1 LETGTKKYNMSRRLG
16 RANTYSGTY
25 KPTTVMETK
34 KSDATGDD
42 KIR

>member
-1 LETGTKKYNMSRRLG
+1 MKIHTG
-16 RANTYSGTY
+16 GTY